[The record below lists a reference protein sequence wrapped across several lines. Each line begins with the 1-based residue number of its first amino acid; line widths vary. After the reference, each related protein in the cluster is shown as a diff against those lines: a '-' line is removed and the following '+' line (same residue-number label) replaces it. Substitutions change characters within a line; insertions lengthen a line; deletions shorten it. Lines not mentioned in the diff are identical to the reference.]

1 MRLEEQLIR
10 HEGIVLHA
18 YQDSEGY
25 WTIGIGRLI
34 DKRKGGGITK
44 KEALYLL
51 DNDIEACKKDL
62 IEFLPWTCNLDPV
75 RFDVLMNMCFNL
87 GIGGLLKF
95 TNTLE
100 LIKQG
105 YYDKASA
112 AMLKS
117 KWAEQVK
124 SRALELANQMLSGK
138 YQDEE

>member
-10 HEGIVLHA
+10 HEGLVLHA
-18 YQDSEGY
+18 YPDSEGY

-51 DNDIEACKKDL
+51 DNDIESCKKDL
-62 IEFLPWTCNLDPV
+62 IDFLPWTCNLDPV

-100 LIKQG
+100 LIKEG

-124 SRALELANQMLSGK
+124 SRALELANQMLTGR
-138 YQDEE
+138 YQDE